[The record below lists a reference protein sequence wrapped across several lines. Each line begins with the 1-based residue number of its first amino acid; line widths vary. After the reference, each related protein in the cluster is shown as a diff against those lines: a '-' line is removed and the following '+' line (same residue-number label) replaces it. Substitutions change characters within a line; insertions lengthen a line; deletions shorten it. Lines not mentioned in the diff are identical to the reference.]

1 MRINYNFAFKDS
13 KLRPWERPSPPNLL
27 LTDASLEKKLK
38 YIYDGFNNNGNLF
51 YPSTVILA
59 SSIGIYFFNLYPKAI
74 LKTLESDHY
83 QYEQISNK
91 LSNLE
96 ASKARFKSNLKDI
109 EDYFYQ
115 PTTSYLFA
123 FYLQNSIPKGIRLD
137 NYYFSD
143 NGFDI
148 TATSYS
154 IENLNEFLTL
164 IIESPVV
171 IKESV
176 SVAFLNRV
184 DTSISATKDKVTTF
198 NIAIYGDTKKIDI
211 KNREKLYEEAQANGL
226 LKKLKR
232 FNNLKNLLQL

>member
-13 KLRPWERPSPPNLL
+13 KLRPWERPAPPNLL

-38 YIYDGFNNNGNLF
+38 YIYDGFNNNANLF

-59 SSIGIYFFNLYPKAI
+59 SSIGIYFFNLYPKGI
-74 LKTLESDHY
+74 LKTLENDHY

-96 ASKARFKSNLKDI
+96 ASKTRFKSNLRDI

-154 IENLNEFLTL
+154 IDNLNEFLTL

-176 SVAFLNRV
+176 NVAFLNRI
-184 DTSISATKDKVTTF
+184 DTSISATKDKVTNF
-198 NIAIYGDTKKIDI
+198 NIVIYGETKKIDI

>member
-13 KLRPWERPSPPNLL
+13 KLRPWERPAPPNLL
-27 LTDASLEKKLK
+27 FTDASLEKKLK
-38 YIYDGFNNNGNLF
+38 YIYDLFNNNANLF
-51 YPSTVILA
+51 YPSTVVLA
-59 SSIGIYFFNLYPKAI
+59 SSIGIYFFSLYPKGI
-74 LKTLESDHY
+74 LKTLENDHY

-96 ASKARFKSNLKDI
+96 ASKKRFKSNLRDI
-109 EDYFYQ
+109 EEYFYQ

-148 TATSYS
+148 SATSYS
-154 IENLNEFLTL
+154 IDNLNEFLTL

-176 SVAFLNRV
+176 NVAFLNRI
-184 DTSISATKDKVTTF
+184 DTSISATNDKVTTF
-198 NIAIYGDTKKIDI
+198 NIVIYGETKKIDI
-211 KNREKLYEEAQANGL
+211 KNREKLYEEAQANGF

-232 FNNLKNLLQL
+232 FNNVKNLLQL

>member
-13 KLRPWERPSPPNLL
+13 KLRPWVRPAPPNLL

-38 YIYDGFNNNGNLF
+38 YIYDGFKNNANLF

-59 SSIGIYFFNLYPKAI
+59 SSIGIYFFSLYPKGI
-74 LKTLESDHY
+74 LKTLENDHY

-91 LSNLE
+91 LSNL
-96 ASKARFKSNLKDI
+96 KALKTKFKSNLRDI

-154 IENLNEFLTL
+154 IDNLNDFLTL

-176 SVAFLNRV
+176 NVAFLNRI
-184 DTSISATKDKVTTF
+184 DTSTSASKDKVTTF
-198 NIAIYGDTKKIDI
+198 NISIYGETKKIDI